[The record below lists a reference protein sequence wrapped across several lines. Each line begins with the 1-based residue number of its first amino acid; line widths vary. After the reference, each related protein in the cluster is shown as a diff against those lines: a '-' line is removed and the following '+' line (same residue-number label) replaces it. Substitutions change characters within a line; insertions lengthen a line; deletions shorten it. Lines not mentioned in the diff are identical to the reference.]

1 MSSDRDAL
9 DAGPDASALPGR
21 VKSPSAAERGCGT
34 AAKEVDRHPS
44 GIEHVYVRTR
54 RVSLLVAGLLG
65 LALAAPAQANPGYLR
80 FEVLSV
86 KGEQTATWSGTRE
99 GLDGCGTV
107 ARSGSQ
113 TISFESLGS
122 ARLSLQRLP
131 RTNPRTGKR
140 RGFTYFGRDVVPT
153 NWTFSRIFQESMPA
167 SCPPPEGTQASDC
180 GTQGPFP
187 VPVSVGWRGG
197 AVEFR
202 GVLSREFGRSP
213 NYESCE
219 YEAYHA
225 LTLIDSKGRLSQRRL
240 TRRGR
245 RTIRVE
251 VSGRMNDPA
260 VEGDGSQTTTLAA
273 TVTLRRVR

>member
-1 MSSDRDAL
+1 MFTV
-9 DAGPDASALPGR
+9 P
-21 VKSPSAAERGCGT
+21 
-34 AAKEVDRHPS
+34 
-44 GIEHVYVRTR
+44 TR
-54 RVSLLVAGLLG
+54 LASLLVAGSL
-65 LALAAPAQANPGYLR
+65 LALVLAPPAQAKPRYLR
-80 FEVLSV
+80 FEVVSV

-99 GLDGCGTV
+99 GLQGCGTV

-113 TISFESLGS
+113 TISFESLKPT
-122 ARLSLQRLP
+122 RLSLKRLP

-153 NWTFSRIFQESMPA
+153 NWTFSRTFQESPPP
-167 SCPPPEGTQASDC
+167 SCPPPEEAQASDC
-180 GTQGPFP
+180 GTQGPFE
-187 VPVSVGWRGG
+187 VPVSVGWRSG

-202 GVLSREFGRSP
+202 GVLNRAFGPSP
-213 NYESCE
+213 NYETCE

-240 TRRGR
+240 TSRGR
-245 RTIRVE
+245 RTIRVK

>member
-1 MSSDRDAL
+1 MSTV
-9 DAGPDASALPGR
+9 P
-21 VKSPSAAERGCGT
+21 
-34 AAKEVDRHPS
+34 
-44 GIEHVYVRTR
+44 TR
-54 RVSLLVAGLLG
+54 LASLLVAGSL
-65 LALAAPAQANPGYLR
+65 LALALAPPGQAKPRYLR
-80 FEVLSV
+80 FEVVSV
-86 KGEQTATWSGTRE
+86 KGEQTAIWSGTRE
-99 GLDGCGTV
+99 GLQGCGTV

-113 TISFESLGS
+113 TISFESLGPT
-122 ARLSLQRLP
+122 RLSLKRLP

-140 RGFTYFGRDVVPT
+140 RGFTYFGRDAVPT
-153 NWTFSRIFQESMPA
+153 NWTFSRTFQESTPP
-167 SCPPPEGTQASDC
+167 SCPPPEDPEAAPASDC
-180 GTQGPFP
+180 GTKGPFP
-187 VPVSVGWRGG
+187 APVSVGWRDG

-202 GVLSREFGRSP
+202 GVLSREFGPSP
-213 NYESCE
+213 NYETCE

-245 RTIRVE
+245 RTISVE